1 MTSPTARLVELGL
14 RLPTVATPAGAY
26 VPAVLTGQHVYTA
39 GQLPRVEGAML
50 HSGTVGAG
58 VTVEEAAE
66 CARVCTLNALAAI
79 DALVGL
85 DSVRGVV
92 KVVGY
97 VASAPGFGEQPRVLD
112 AASDLL
118 GQIFGQTGAHV
129 RSAIGAAAL
138 PLGAPVEIELVVE
151 ISQPTTT

>member
-14 RLPTVATPAGAY
+14 RLPAVAAPAGAY

-39 GQLPRVEGAML
+39 GQLPRVQGAML
-50 HSGTVGAG
+50 HTGTVGAD
-58 VTVEEAAE
+58 VTVEQATE
-66 CARVCTLNALAAI
+66 CARVCTLNALAAV

-85 DSVRGVV
+85 DRVARVV

-112 AASDLL
+112 AASHLL
-118 GQIFGQTGAHV
+118 GQVFADNGTHV

-138 PLGAPVEIELVVE
+138 PLGAPVEIELIVE
-151 ISQPTTT
+151 ITQPTTT